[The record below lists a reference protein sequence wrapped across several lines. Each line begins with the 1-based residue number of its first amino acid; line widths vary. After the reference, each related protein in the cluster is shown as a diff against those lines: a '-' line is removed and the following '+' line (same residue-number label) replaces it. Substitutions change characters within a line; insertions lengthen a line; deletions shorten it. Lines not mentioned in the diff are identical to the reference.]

1 MAHYTQQQFV
11 RWTKEFFPEYF
22 NRKRVLEIGSL
33 DINGSVRSSFTD
45 CDYIGLDVGEGPG
58 VDVVCGG
65 QEYDAPDA
73 SFDVVCSF
81 EAMEHNPFWKETFS
95 NMLRLVKPGG
105 LILMTCATNGRPEHG
120 TSRSKPDDSPLTANI
135 GWDHYRNLSANDF
148 RSQFAMQSLF
158 TQHMFAHY
166 YYSCD
171 LLFFGFRS
179 GGTAPNTTS
188 QAIRKMQQ
196 RYAIRNVLQWPAFPK
211 MVSVKLGFAK

>member
-22 NRKRVLEIGSL
+22 NGKRVLEIGSL

-45 CDYIGLDVGEGPG
+45 CNYIGLDVGEGPG
-58 VDVVCGG
+58 VDIVCGG

-81 EAMEHNPFWKETFS
+81 EAMEHNPFWKETFT
-95 NMLRLVKPGG
+95 NMLRLVRPGG
-105 LILMTCATNGRPEHG
+105 LIIMTCATNGRPEHG

-135 GWDHYRNLSANDF
+135 GWDYYRNLSANDF
-148 RSQFAMQSLF
+148 RNEFAMQSLF
-158 TQHMFAHY
+158 TKHMFAHY

-179 GGTAPNTTS
+179 GHSAPGIAS
-188 QAIRKMQQ
+188 KAIRKMQQ
-196 RYAIRNVLQWPAFPK
+196 RYIIRNVLQWPALPK
-211 MVSVKLGFAK
+211 MASVKLGFAK